1 MFENVINFFKK
12 IGKKDQIEAKSK
24 DTAKERLHLV
34 LMQDRANVSADF
46 LDMMRQEII
55 EVIKKYI
62 DVDEKDIDV
71 RLTNK
76 TNEDGTT
83 GAPALYANIP
93 IAGIREEMKKE
104 KNIEKETVEKKQK
117 ENAKKEDK
125 TEEDKNSKKAVE
137 EKASDENNEKVV
149 KDDSKDEEL
158 DESAVDTSDDDESVD
173 DESEKSDVENEDNKS
188 ENDDSEDDNEE
199 VDETDDSKD
208 SEEVKEKVEAGNPY
222 VIRLKSKGSFDNKIV
237 VNDCIKG
244 RIEFP
249 ENDMDIVLL
258 KSDGIPTYH
267 FAHAVDDTLMG
278 TTHVTRGDEWVSSL
292 PVHVDLFNTLGF
304 PLPHY
309 AHLATI
315 QKEEDGKR
323 RKISKRKYSLR
334 RNYGKFIL

>member
-76 TNEDGTT
+76 TNEDGTM

-104 KNIEKETVEKKQK
+104 KNIEKETEEKKQK

-137 EKASDENNEKVV
+137 EKTSDENNEKVV
-149 KDDSKDEEL
+149 KDDSEDEEL
-158 DESAVDTSDDDESVD
+158 DDSTENTSEEDDNEDVD
-173 DESEKSDVENEDNKS
+173 KENEAADEET
-188 ENDDSEDDNEE
+188 ENADSEDDNEE
-199 VDETDDSKD
+199 LDETDDSDD
-208 SEEVKEKVEAGNPY
+208 SEESKEKVSAN
-222 VIRLKSKGSFDNKIV
+222 KSN
-237 VNDCIKG
+237 
-244 RIEFP
+244 
-249 ENDMDIVLL
+249 
-258 KSDGIPTYH
+258 
-267 FAHAVDDTLMG
+267 
-278 TTHVTRGDEWVSSL
+278 
-292 PVHVDLFNTLGF
+292 
-304 PLPHY
+304 
-309 AHLATI
+309 
-315 QKEEDGKR
+315 EE
-323 RKISKRKYSLR
+323 
-334 RNYGKFIL
+334 

>member
-104 KNIEKETVEKKQK
+104 KNIEKVENLPKNVENSEKKQTK
-117 ENAKKEDK
+117 SEQSSPNQL
-125 TEEDKNSKKAVE
+125 
-137 EKASDENNEKVV
+137 NESV
-149 KDDSKDEEL
+149 KD
-158 DESAVDTSDDDESVD
+158 
-173 DESEKSDVENEDNKS
+173 
-188 ENDDSEDDNEE
+188 
-199 VDETDDSKD
+199 
-208 SEEVKEKVEAGNPY
+208 
-222 VIRLKSKGSFDNKIV
+222 
-237 VNDCIKG
+237 
-244 RIEFP
+244 
-249 ENDMDIVLL
+249 
-258 KSDGIPTYH
+258 
-267 FAHAVDDTLMG
+267 
-278 TTHVTRGDEWVSSL
+278 
-292 PVHVDLFNTLGF
+292 
-304 PLPHY
+304 
-309 AHLATI
+309 
-315 QKEEDGKR
+315 
-323 RKISKRKYSLR
+323 
-334 RNYGKFIL
+334 

>member
-76 TNEDGTT
+76 TNEDGTM

-104 KNIEKETVEKKQK
+104 KNIEKETEEKKQ
-117 ENAKKEDK
+117 ENAKKEAT
-125 TEEDKNSKKAVE
+125 TEEDKNSKEAVE
-137 EKASDENNEKVV
+137 EKASDENNEEVA

-158 DESAVDTSDDDESVD
+158 DGSTVDTSDEENKTDDAED
-173 DESEKSDVENEDNKS
+173 EDN
-188 ENDDSEDDNEE
+188 ESEDDTEE
-199 VDETDDSKD
+199 LDETDDSED
-208 SEEVKEKVEAGNPY
+208 SEEVKEKVSAS
-222 VIRLKSKGSFDNKIV
+222 KSN
-237 VNDCIKG
+237 
-244 RIEFP
+244 
-249 ENDMDIVLL
+249 
-258 KSDGIPTYH
+258 
-267 FAHAVDDTLMG
+267 
-278 TTHVTRGDEWVSSL
+278 
-292 PVHVDLFNTLGF
+292 
-304 PLPHY
+304 
-309 AHLATI
+309 
-315 QKEEDGKR
+315 EE
-323 RKISKRKYSLR
+323 
-334 RNYGKFIL
+334 

>member
-104 KNIEKETVEKKQK
+104 KNIEKETEEKKQ
-117 ENAKKEDK
+117 ENVKKEDNTIEK
-125 TEEDKNSKKAVE
+125 T
-137 EKASDENNEKVV
+137 SDESNEKVV

-158 DESAVDTSDDDESVD
+158 DESTVDTSDDDESVD

-208 SEEVKEKVEAGNPY
+208 SEEVKEKVSAN
-222 VIRLKSKGSFDNKIV
+222 KSN
-237 VNDCIKG
+237 
-244 RIEFP
+244 
-249 ENDMDIVLL
+249 
-258 KSDGIPTYH
+258 
-267 FAHAVDDTLMG
+267 
-278 TTHVTRGDEWVSSL
+278 
-292 PVHVDLFNTLGF
+292 
-304 PLPHY
+304 
-309 AHLATI
+309 
-315 QKEEDGKR
+315 EE
-323 RKISKRKYSLR
+323 
-334 RNYGKFIL
+334 

>member
-104 KNIEKETVEKKQK
+104 KNIEKETEEKKQK

-149 KDDSKDEEL
+149 KDDSEDEEL
-158 DESAVDTSDDDESVD
+158 DDSTENTSEEDDNEDVD
-173 DESEKSDVENEDNKS
+173 KENEAADEET
-188 ENDDSEDDNEE
+188 ENADSEDDNEE
-199 VDETDDSKD
+199 LDETDDSDD
-208 SEEVKEKVEAGNPY
+208 SEESKEKISAN
-222 VIRLKSKGSFDNKIV
+222 KSN
-237 VNDCIKG
+237 
-244 RIEFP
+244 
-249 ENDMDIVLL
+249 
-258 KSDGIPTYH
+258 
-267 FAHAVDDTLMG
+267 
-278 TTHVTRGDEWVSSL
+278 
-292 PVHVDLFNTLGF
+292 
-304 PLPHY
+304 
-309 AHLATI
+309 
-315 QKEEDGKR
+315 EE
-323 RKISKRKYSLR
+323 
-334 RNYGKFIL
+334 

>member
-104 KNIEKETVEKKQK
+104 KNIEKETKEKKQ
-117 ENAKKEDK
+117 ENVKKEDNTTEK
-125 TEEDKNSKKAVE
+125 KKNSEEDVE
-137 EKASDENNEKVV
+137 EKASDESNEEVV

-158 DESAVDTSDDDESVD
+158 
-173 DESEKSDVENEDNKS
+173 
-188 ENDDSEDDNEE
+188 
-199 VDETDDSKD
+199 DETDDSKD
-208 SEEVKEKVEAGNPY
+208 SEEVKEKVSAN
-222 VIRLKSKGSFDNKIV
+222 KSN
-237 VNDCIKG
+237 
-244 RIEFP
+244 
-249 ENDMDIVLL
+249 
-258 KSDGIPTYH
+258 
-267 FAHAVDDTLMG
+267 
-278 TTHVTRGDEWVSSL
+278 
-292 PVHVDLFNTLGF
+292 
-304 PLPHY
+304 
-309 AHLATI
+309 
-315 QKEEDGKR
+315 EE
-323 RKISKRKYSLR
+323 
-334 RNYGKFIL
+334 

>member
-104 KNIEKETVEKKQK
+104 KNIEKETEEKKQ
-117 ENAKKEDK
+117 ENVKKEDK
-125 TEEDKNSKKAVE
+125 TEEDKNSKKTVE
-137 EKASDENNEKVV
+137 EKASNENNEKVV

-208 SEEVKEKVEAGNPY
+208 SEEVKEKVLAN
-222 VIRLKSKGSFDNKIV
+222 KSN
-237 VNDCIKG
+237 
-244 RIEFP
+244 
-249 ENDMDIVLL
+249 
-258 KSDGIPTYH
+258 
-267 FAHAVDDTLMG
+267 
-278 TTHVTRGDEWVSSL
+278 
-292 PVHVDLFNTLGF
+292 
-304 PLPHY
+304 
-309 AHLATI
+309 
-315 QKEEDGKR
+315 EE
-323 RKISKRKYSLR
+323 
-334 RNYGKFIL
+334 

>member
-76 TNEDGTT
+76 TNEDGTM

-104 KNIEKETVEKKQK
+104 KNIEKETEEKKQK

-137 EKASDENNEKVV
+137 EKTSDENNEKVV
-149 KDDSKDEEL
+149 KDDSEDEEL
-158 DESAVDTSDDDESVD
+158 DDSTENTSEEDDNEDVD
-173 DESEKSDVENEDNKS
+173 KENEAADEKT
-188 ENDDSEDDNEE
+188 ENADSEDDNEE
-199 VDETDDSKD
+199 LDETDDSDD
-208 SEEVKEKVEAGNPY
+208 SEESKEKVSAN
-222 VIRLKSKGSFDNKIV
+222 KSN
-237 VNDCIKG
+237 
-244 RIEFP
+244 
-249 ENDMDIVLL
+249 
-258 KSDGIPTYH
+258 
-267 FAHAVDDTLMG
+267 
-278 TTHVTRGDEWVSSL
+278 
-292 PVHVDLFNTLGF
+292 
-304 PLPHY
+304 
-309 AHLATI
+309 
-315 QKEEDGKR
+315 EE
-323 RKISKRKYSLR
+323 
-334 RNYGKFIL
+334 